1 MARIRKG
8 HVLRFNDGCFY
19 IEEAPH
25 KVSQLEDAEVYFK
38 YFDLLEAQE
47 RVRRHTGESAEI
59 AAVTFTIANTT
70 FV

>member
-1 MARIRKG
+1 MSRVRKG
-8 HVLRFNDGCFY
+8 YVLRYADGCFF
-19 IEEAPH
+19 IEEAPY
-25 KVSQLEDAEVYFK
+25 KVSQLGDAEVYFK

-47 RVRRHTGESAEI
+47 RVKRQTGESAEI